1 MIVGALLGLAF
12 GPKIAGI
19 QLLGNI
25 FLRLIQMAVV
35 LLIFGA
41 VIEALGS
48 LKSDQLGRLGG
59 KTAGWFLIT
68 TLLAAMLG
76 LLIGYVI
83 NPGSG
88 IKLASVSTT
97 GTVAKATTSFSQTV
111 LDFFPLTFL
120 MPLRREM

>member
-1 MIVGALLGLAF
+1 MKHISITAQIGIGMIVGALLGLAF

-48 LKSDQLGRLGG
+48 LKSD
-59 KTAGWFLIT
+59 
-68 TLLAAMLG
+68 
-76 LLIGYVI
+76 
-83 NPGSG
+83 
-88 IKLASVSTT
+88 
-97 GTVAKATTSFSQTV
+97 
-111 LDFFPLTFL
+111 
-120 MPLRREM
+120 